1 MKKFLPLIILA
12 LILTSAG
19 VYVLFFRPEP
29 NKPSEPNV
37 ISNLVE
43 NTKKEPEYKS
53 DLQKTKIVNVLLL
66 GNDIGKERRAKGQRG
81 YNTDTI
87 ILLSINPELKKALFI
102 SFPRDIWQNGAKI
115 NSIPVIKGNDEMM
128 NAISKISGQDI
139 NRFVTIDFDGI
150 RWLVD
155 AFGGVPVEV
164 ETSFTDNTFPNINDT
179 AVTTVNFT
187 KGTEIMTGDR
197 ALTFARSRKGNN
209 GEGSDLKRAK
219 RQHQI
224 LKGMVKAVE
233 NKNSDFFPFDI
244 KEFFEKVVL
253 HTNTNL
259 NLEDAAYI
267 FSFYKNMQDYKVESL
282 VLDDRYIYHPTDA
295 SPYGGAWV
303 FIAKDPGFKNLHI
316 DIENYLNQESEITE
330 VSSPENN

>member
-1 MKKFLPLIILA
+1 MSIGLFIL
-12 LILTSAG
+12 
-19 VYVLFFRPEP
+19 YNRPSP
-29 NKPSEPNV
+29 NKPTNPNILTEKIDEIVNKPPKFSSE
-37 ISNLVE
+37 
-43 NTKKEPEYKS
+43 
-53 DLQKTKIVNVLLL
+53 LQKQKVINVLLL
-66 GNDIGKERRAKGQRG
+66 GNDIGLERRSKGQRG

-87 ILLSINPELKKALFI
+87 ILLSLNPELKKALFV

-115 NSIPVIKGNDEMM
+115 NSIPILKGNEEML

-139 NRFVTIDFDGI
+139 SKFVAIDFDGI

-155 AFGGVPVEV
+155 AFGGVPVEI
-164 ETSFTDNTFPNINDT
+164 ETSFTDSTFPNIQDSG
-179 AVTTVNFT
+179 VLTVSFNQ
-187 KGTEIMTGDR
+187 GLEVMSGDR

-233 NKNSDFFPFDI
+233 NKNSEFFPFEI
-244 KEFFEKVVL
+244 SEFYNKVVK

-259 NLEDAAYI
+259 SLEDAIYI
-267 FSFYKNMQDYKVESL
+267 FSFYKNMQEYQIESL
-282 VLDDRYIYHPTDA
+282 VLDDRYIYHPTDS

-303 FIAKDPGFKNLHI
+303 FIAKDPGFKNLHN
-316 DIENYLNQESEITE
+316 DIENFITKAE
-330 VSSPENN
+330 VPQNN

>member
-1 MKKFLPLIILA
+1 MKKNLIITIILIF
-12 LILTSAG
+12 LFMSIGLFILYNRPSPNEPTNPNILTEKIDEI
-19 VYVLFFRPEP
+19 V
-29 NKPSEPNV
+29 NKPPQFSSE
-37 ISNLVE
+37 
-43 NTKKEPEYKS
+43 
-53 DLQKTKIVNVLLL
+53 LQKQKVINVLLL
-66 GNDIGKERRAKGQRG
+66 GNDIGSERRSKGQRG

-87 ILLSINPELKKALFI
+87 ILLSLNPELKKALFV

-115 NSIPVIKGNDEMM
+115 NSIPILKGNEEML

-139 NRFVTIDFDGI
+139 SKFVAIDFDGI

-155 AFGGVPVEV
+155 AFGGVPVEI
-164 ETSFTDNTFPNINDT
+164 ETSFTDSTFPNIQDSG
-179 AVTTVNFT
+179 VLTVSFNQ
-187 KGTEIMTGDR
+187 GLEVMSGDR

-233 NKNSDFFPFDI
+233 NKNSEFFPFEI
-244 KEFFEKVVL
+244 SEFYNKVVK

-259 NLEDAAYI
+259 SLEDAVYI
-267 FSFYKNMQDYKVESL
+267 FSFYKNMQEYQIESL
-282 VLDDRYIYHPTDA
+282 VLDDRYIYHPTDS

-303 FIAKDPGFKNLHI
+303 FIAKDPGFKNLHN
-316 DIENYLNQESEITE
+316 DIENFITKAE
-330 VSSPENN
+330 VPQNN

>member
-1 MKKFLPLIILA
+1 MKKFIPLIILG
-12 LILTSAG
+12 LLLSFVG
-19 VYVLFFRPEP
+19 VYVLFFRPQS
-29 NKPSEPNV
+29 NKPSEPNIV
-37 ISNLVE
+37 SNLIE
-43 NTKKEPEYKS
+43 NVKKEPEYKLE
-53 DLQKTKIVNVLLL
+53 LQKNKVVNVLLL

-87 ILLSINPELKKALFI
+87 ILLSINPELKKALFV
-102 SFPRDIWQNGAKI
+102 SFPRDIWQNGSKI
-115 NSIPVIKGNDEMM
+115 NSIPVIKGNEEMM
-128 NAISKISGQDI
+128 NAISKISGQNI
-139 NRFVTIDFDGI
+139 EKFVTIDFDGI

-164 ETSFTDNTFPNINDT
+164 ETSFTDNTFPNITDT
-179 AVTTVNFT
+179 DVMTVNFT

-233 NKNSDFFPFDI
+233 NKNSEFFPFDI
-244 KEFFEKVVL
+244 REFYEKVIL
-253 HTNTNL
+253 HTNTNI
-259 NLEDAAYI
+259 NIEDAIYI
-267 FSFYKNMQDYKVESL
+267 FSFYKNMQEYNVESL
-282 VLDDRYIYHPTDA
+282 VLDDKYIYHPTDA

-303 FIAKDPGFKNLHI
+303 FIAKDPGFKNLHE
-316 DIENYLNQESEITE
+316 DIENFITKESVITE